1 MENNDNKIVEVNL
14 SEIDWNKLN
23 VEQFNQIENRLIAS
37 QKAIKKQNKI
47 LNKKT
52 ISEKNPEKELK
63 ETKETFTLVKVMGKN
78 YKINTVIYNR
88 LKKMTSQKSKEKL
101 MLEIVSRFPPIEDL

>member
-1 MENNDNKIVEVNL
+1 MDNNENKIVEVDL

-23 VEQFNQIENRLIAS
+23 VEQFNQIENRLITA
-37 QKAIKKQNKI
+37 QKAIKKQNKAI
-47 LNKKT
+47 KKKT
-52 ISEKNPEKELK
+52 ISEKTIEKESK
-63 ETKETFTLVKVMGKN
+63 ETYTIAKVMGKS